1 MLKINE
7 PIALAEIFI
16 VYLRHLTTAVDNS
29 EILPKMKILKRAAG
43 QLFFS
48 KNLIFCAHRNQRVKW
63 QLLSYTP
70 LASKTKS
77 AKSDHPT
84 GY

>member
-29 EILPKMKILKRAAG
+29 EILPKMKILKRAAD
-43 QLFFS
+43 QLFFEKFDLFVLTVIS
-48 KNLIFCAHRNQRVKW
+48 VSSDNFWA
-63 QLLSYTP
+63 TP
-70 LASKTKS
+70 RL
-77 AKSDHPT
+77 HPKQKCKI
-84 GY
+84 GPP

>member
-16 VYLRHLTTAVDNS
+16 VYLRHLTTAVDNR

-43 QLFFS
+43 QLSFR
-48 KNLIFCAHRNQRVKW
+48 KI
-63 QLLSYTP
+63 
-70 LASKTKS
+70 
-77 AKSDHPT
+77 
-84 GY
+84 